1 MASELTFDGFVSN
14 TKDALLI
21 FEGCRQRLLPKTTR
35 RLQEST
41 KKGLICSGAVFVF
54 DEKESGIKRWTDG
67 LLWSPSRISGNF
79 LVYRELDAKG
89 TKVSADFNDTSLSVI
104 SDLSTE
110 EIERDGLESDIEVS
124 HQGRKRKHIR
134 AEGVVE
140 DRRPTDRGVSAGNL
154 SSTQR
159 FRTGGLCK
167 KTISLAGLHLVAYY
181 RIADVS
187 SGRLQSP
194 SSDPDLTCLEFHTS
208 FLSPMQFRT
217 PPIVE
222 QLSDGTLRYVGSG
235 EGSCSSSV
243 LTRTD
248 FSHTRRRLDSPA
260 NVSSSFFCDMK
271 AILSEER
278 ISDIIGHI

>member
-1 MASELTFDGFVSN
+1 MASQLTFDGYVSS

-41 KKGLICSGAVFVF
+41 KEDLICSGAVFVF

-89 TKVSADFNDTSLSVI
+89 KKLPADVNVTSMYMTPDLPTREI
-104 SDLSTE
+104 DRNGSDS
-110 EIERDGLESDIEVS
+110 EIEV
-124 HQGRKRKHIR
+124 GRKRKHTSDD
-134 AEGVVE
+134 GVLE
-140 DRRPTDRGVSAGNL
+140 DKRLTAASDNGVSTSNL
-154 SSTQR
+154 TSTQR

-181 RIADVS
+181 RIGDVS
-187 SGRLQSP
+187 SGRLRTP
-194 SSDPDLTCLEFHTS
+194 SSDPELTCLELHTS

-222 QLSDGTLRYVGSG
+222 QLSDGTLRYVGRV
-235 EGSCSSSV
+235 EGSRLSSV
-243 LTRTD
+243 LARAGSSD
-248 FSHTRRRLDSPA
+248 SSQSRRKLDSSA
-260 NVSSSFFCDMK
+260 YVS
-271 AILSEER
+271 
-278 ISDIIGHI
+278 